1 MFDNNTSIK
10 NAVINT
16 GYPWTGHMQP
26 KCHNFFL
33 TSQNAICPRC
43 RRYIHIPCQ
52 LQAANQTTCTS
63 ERPGRARV
71 GRRQDAAASRPRGTL
86 VVHGK
91 AIMGCRCS
99 KCQSAWWL
107 RVPPKPVVSVPET
120 GIPVV
125 CAAHSYNA
133 IISAAWCPAWCRAA
147 DHGTSL
153 GSGLRA

>member
-1 MFDNNTSIK
+1 MWRGIFFLHSEF
-10 NAVINT
+10 
-16 GYPWTGHMQP
+16 WTPIWETKHGP
-26 KCHNFFL
+26 KCHL
-33 TSQNAICPRC
+33 SSLSQ
-43 RRYIHIPCQ
+43 IHPHPCQ
-52 LQAANQTTCTS
+52 LQPANQTTCTS
-63 ERPGRARV
+63 EHPGRARV
-71 GRRQDAAASRPRGTL
+71 GRTQDAAASRPRGTL
-86 VVHGK
+86 EVHGK